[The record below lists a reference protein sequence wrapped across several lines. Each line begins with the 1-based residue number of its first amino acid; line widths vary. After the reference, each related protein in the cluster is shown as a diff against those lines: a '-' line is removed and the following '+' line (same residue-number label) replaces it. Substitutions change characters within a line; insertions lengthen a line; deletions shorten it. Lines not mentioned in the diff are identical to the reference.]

1 MFLPGHFEI
10 LEAQDGIEGSNLIR
24 QQRPSLIFLDWG
36 LPKLSSWEI
45 FKQILLI
52 RVLLQKYQCLQKS
65 LNQIL
70 YWLWLM

>member
-36 LPKLSSWEI
+36 LPQLSSWEI